1 MRSSIEALRG
11 ALLKLYVGLLN
22 LLKSRVSQ
30 TLIFGCNNVPK
41 FFFLMVELRVELCAE
56 LCAELRVEL
65 RVELRAELCRASCR
79 ASYRASYRASCRASC
94 KAYAVLWYFYY
105 SQKLGSA

>member
-30 TLIFGCNNVPK
+30 TLIFGCNSMPK
-41 FFFLMVELRVELCAE
+41 FFFLMVELYIKLCAE
-56 LCAELRVEL
+56 LCAELCTGL
-65 RVELRAELCRASCR
+65 HAKL
-79 ASYRASYRASCRASC
+79 
-94 KAYAVLWYFYY
+94 Y
-105 SQKLGSA
+105 SIFIVFLL

>member
-41 FFFLMVELRVELCAE
+41 FFFLMVKLCAE
-56 LCAELRVEL
+56 LYTGLYVKLYVKFYIEL
-65 RVELRAELCRASCR
+65 
-79 ASYRASYRASCRASC
+79 
-94 KAYAVLWYFYY
+94 Y
-105 SQKLGSA
+105 SIFIIAKN